1 MFAWVQSL
9 DSFFRQARLRYL
21 GLGLLIAWVYGSW
34 FSNGIFTP
42 DSARGVDTLRI
53 SLAASAVG
61 LLVLAFRPRRRAPLA
76 PGFVLAASAVVSAT
90 TLLFF
95 VAPDGLPLLFASA
108 VGGLA
113 SAVLWIAWGELFCQA
128 SR

>member
-34 FSNGIFTP
+34 FSNGIFAP

-76 PGFVLAASAVVSAT
+76 PGFVYVSYT
-90 TLLFF
+90 HLTLPTKRI
-95 VAPDGLPLLFASA
+95 V
-108 VGGLA
+108 
-113 SAVLWIAWGELFCQA
+113 
-128 SR
+128 

>member
-34 FSNGIFTP
+34 FSNGIFAP

-61 LLVLAFRPRRRAPLA
+61 FSCSPFVPGGEHLWPRDLFWPHRRWCPRRPCC
-76 PGFVLAASAVVSAT
+76 SS
-90 TLLFF
+90 
-95 VAPDGLPLLFASA
+95 
-108 VGGLA
+108 
-113 SAVLWIAWGELFCQA
+113 
-128 SR
+128 

>member
-34 FSNGIFTP
+34 FSNGIFAP

-61 LLVLAFRPRRRAPLA
+61 LLVLAFRPRDLFWPHRRWCPRR
-76 PGFVLAASAVVSAT
+76 PCCSS
-90 TLLFF
+90 
-95 VAPDGLPLLFASA
+95 
-108 VGGLA
+108 
-113 SAVLWIAWGELFCQA
+113 
-128 SR
+128 